1 MHGTRH
7 SEQPVNA
14 PTASGSRYRP
24 PAPIPQ
30 PKPLGVLRLI
40 STLKRNPLE
49 CWTREHFEKP
59 VVVGGLPFKHVLLVH
74 EPAAIRRVLLD
85 NAGNYQKD
93 SIQRRVL
100 SAGLGDGL
108 LSAENEQWRTQR
120 RILAPVF
127 ARKTILDFA
136 PAMMDAAKA
145 LTTRWRARDGATIDV
160 AAEASRLTLD
170 VLERTIFSDGFG
182 RDAEELRDAM
192 GVYFNTI
199 GKIDPLDLIGLPP
212 SVPRLSHLRVRWTL
226 RFFEAA
232 IDEIIATRRR
242 RLNGK
247 TGQRYPHA
255 PPRRAR
261 SGNRPAHD

>member
-1 MHGTRH
+1 MHGTLH
-7 SEQPVNA
+7 SAQPANP
-14 PTASGSRYRP
+14 PTASASPYRP

-30 PKPLGVLRLI
+30 PKSLGVLRLI

-127 ARKTILDFA
+127 ARKTILEFA
-136 PAMMDAAKA
+136 PAMMAGAA
-145 LTTRWRARDGATIDV
+145 
-160 AAEASRLTLD
+160 
-170 VLERTIFSDGFG
+170 RT
-182 RDAEELRDAM
+182 A
-192 GVYFNTI
+192 
-199 GKIDPLDLIGLPP
+199 PP
-212 SVPRLSHLRVRWTL
+212 STS
-226 RFFEAA
+226 
-232 IDEIIATRRR
+232 
-242 RLNGK
+242 
-247 TGQRYPHA
+247 
-255 PPRRAR
+255 PPKHR
-261 SGNRPAHD
+261 G

>member
-1 MHGTRH
+1 MHGTLH
-7 SEQPVNA
+7 SAQPANLS
-14 PTASGSRYRP
+14 TASASHYRP

-30 PKPLGVLRLI
+30 SKPLGVLGLI

-59 VVVGGLPFKHVLLVH
+59 IVVTGLPHKRVPIKRVLLVH

-127 ARKTILDFA
+127 APIL
-136 PAMMDAAKA
+136 
-145 LTTRWRARDGATIDV
+145 
-160 AAEASRLTLD
+160 
-170 VLERTIFSDGFG
+170 
-182 RDAEELRDAM
+182 
-192 GVYFNTI
+192 
-199 GKIDPLDLIGLPP
+199 
-212 SVPRLSHLRVRWTL
+212 
-226 RFFEAA
+226 
-232 IDEIIATRRR
+232 
-242 RLNGK
+242 
-247 TGQRYPHA
+247 
-255 PPRRAR
+255 
-261 SGNRPAHD
+261 